1 MESTCDRQVAPVSI
15 GWVCKE
21 DAEMEL
27 GTRLKEYRNRLGMT
41 QDDLAERLFVSR
53 QTVSAWENDKTYPDI
68 HSLLMLSDLFDVSL
82 DTLVKGD
89 IEIMKE
95 TIDRTDIRSF
105 RRDSNIF
112 TVLLL
117 LCIIT
122 VIPLY
127 KWLGIPGFIIWGVL
141 FAVTIYFA
149 VRVEKV
155 KKAQDIYTYREIV
168 AFTNGEK
175 LDSIEKAR
183 EEGKQHYRHVALAVG
198 GAAIGLAVAW
208 LFSLII

>member
-1 MESTCDRQVAPVSI
+1 
-15 GWVCKE
+15 
-21 DAEMEL
+21 MEL

-183 EEGKQHYRHVALAVG
+183 EEGKRHYQQIALALG
-198 GAAIGLAVAW
+198 GCRDRPGSGLAFFADH
-208 LFSLII
+208 LGKK